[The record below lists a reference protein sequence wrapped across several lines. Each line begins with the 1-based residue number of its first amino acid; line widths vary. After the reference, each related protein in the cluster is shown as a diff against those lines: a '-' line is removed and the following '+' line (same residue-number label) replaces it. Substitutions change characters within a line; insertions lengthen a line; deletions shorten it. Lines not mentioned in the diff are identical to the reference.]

1 MDQLVFNNNVES
13 AFPYLVIDNWFDEQE
28 LNLVWK
34 ELEFLNSSNQMNRAE
49 KESSTAKDQIGNPMA
64 AAKRANLDEIYNI
77 KRADYSNILRL
88 KDKLRQPSFFEN
100 VKNTFPEGTFQ
111 RFTNIDRID
120 SMISYYENY
129 DFYKTHND
137 ISYLTILIWLYK
149 EPKKFDGGE
158 LELNESSNIIDCKNN
173 RLIMFRGD
181 NFHTVNPVI
190 MKSEDTNKMN
200 GRFTLTYFLDNY

>member
-1 MDQLVFNNNVES
+1 MDQLVFNNNVGS
-13 AFPYLVIDNWFDEQE
+13 AFPYLVIDNWFNEQE
-28 LNLVWK
+28 LDIVWK
-34 ELEFLNSSNQMNRAE
+34 ELDFLNSSNQMNRAE
-49 KESSTAKDQIGNPMA
+49 KESSTAKDEIGNSMA

-100 VKNTFPEGTFQ
+100 VKKTFTEGTFH
-111 RFTNIDRID
+111 RFTKIDRID
-120 SMISYYENY
+120 SLISYYENY

-173 RLIMFRGD
+173 RLIMFRSD